1 MADGQ
6 AKECSVLSRFGSPLS
21 SPQLTF
27 MGALNLRREFQKE
40 EGIQRHYFSATQ
52 ILLSVSRLT
61 SLLLAPS
68 FTLDNMEESG

>member
-1 MADGQ
+1 
-6 AKECSVLSRFGSPLS
+6 
-21 SPQLTF
+21 